1 MSFLMLHLLTYF
13 KCGRVETA
21 RNIFSTMAKNN
32 VEAWNVMISGHV
44 SAGYYLEALAIYN
57 DMKLAGIK
65 PDAITLTSALV
76 SCSQLGA
83 LEHGKEIHKCII
95 DCKLESNEIVMGSLL
110 DMYAKCG
117 AVSEAFEVFDELP
130 ERDLVSWATMIAAYG
145 SHGEAFE
152 ALKLFNGMRH
162 SNVKPDRVAFLAVI
176 SACAHA
182 GLVDEGYQYFN
193 LMVSG
198 DGIQPSAE

>member
-1 MSFLMLHLLTYF
+1 
-13 KCGRVETA
+13 
-21 RNIFSTMAKNN
+21 MAKNN

-44 SAGYYLEALAIYN
+44 SAGYYLEELAIYN
-57 DMKLAGIK
+57 DMKLVWIK
-65 PDAITLTSALV
+65 PNAITLTSALV
-76 SCSQLGA
+76 SCSQ
-83 LEHGKEIHKCII
+83 
-95 DCKLESNEIVMGSLL
+95 LESNEIVMGSLL

-117 AVSEAFEVFDELP
+117 AVSEAIEVFDELP

-145 SHGEAFE
+145 SHGQAFE
-152 ALKLFNGMRH
+152 ALKLFNGMLH

-182 GLVDEGYQYFN
+182 GLVDEGYQYVN